1 MIEVTNLNGKKFI
14 VNAALI
20 EKIENIPETKI
31 TLATGKYLLVAESM
45 EEVSKKIVQYN
56 RRFFQNS
63 IVVCKNEEKPQ
74 EN

>member
-31 TLATGKYLLVAESM
+31 TLATGKYLLVAEPM
-45 EEVSKKIVQYN
+45 EEVAKRIVQYN
-56 RRFFQNS
+56 RKIFQNA
-63 IVVCKNEEKPQ
+63 IMVCKSEDKPKD
-74 EN
+74 N